1 MILPELSS
9 LPKSASSGPET
20 WGEAFG
26 RVVDTSDQV
35 MVAVENV
42 TASQDNFHAAY
53 QSYID
58 EVEQATGERLQNPM
72 DVDIQTGTFQDKR
85 NPTFSFETGNEWREE
100 RRRVAMDRFEAQRQA
115 LAQKYPAQAGLISLD
130 IDGRVTK
137 RMRQAEQAS
146 LEALQS
152 PELGMAGRFAAQIVG
167 GLKGSARDPYQ
178 WAMAVIGGGAG
189 TARTVAG
196 RIGQVMLTEALING
210 GSEAV
215 LQAASQERKARAG
228 LEHGLNDALKN
239 VGIAATFGSLF
250 GGVAQGGAELAR
262 IFKLGEGGDAL
273 AARVLDGRPEPGDV
287 ETLAKAMNVELSP
300 ERLDLLTRSFEERV
314 LDEVTIPQDGNPAT
328 MRVYEAALRHAEDP
342 DNFPAPELVER
353 VVAEEEAG
361 RLLTLTP
368 EQYERFYGGD
378 PNTIDDIADTFF
390 AEDMDAAGRRIDAMA
405 MRVDEIGTK
414 VDAMARKADSAA
426 PVTAPAAEAGPP
438 LDAEKPAYL
447 DTRAGGA
454 RFHGSRD
461 GLPDG
466 GLDDYYYSELNY
478 YGQGFYTTDAIAI
491 ADGYAKGQREN
502 IVQVREK
509 KDVRAFDMEQP
520 IPDWLVEADDDFFQA
535 VIREVKPK
543 NVREL
548 YDGVREVGSLDMMS
562 ADAIQE
568 YFDALRWRFEQQG
581 YEALDH
587 VGGLR
592 TGKKPHAV
600 RIYFAP
606 GSTVEID
613 ARAVAG
619 YLAPEPKPPV
629 PEPLEAQR
637 IRPDQVAE
645 PLDDAAMRAAEVE
658 AGDLIKPEIDANG
671 NPKSLLDYIAVEDG
685 DGNYRLMPARQ
696 ALDEADEPAMLAD
709 LLESCKL

>member
-1 MILPELSS
+1 MILPELTS
-9 LPKSASSGPET
+9 LPKSASVGPET

-35 MVAVENV
+35 MVAIENA
-42 TASQDNFHAAY
+42 TADGDNRRAAY

-58 EVEQATGERLQNPM
+58 EVEQATGEKLQNPM
-72 DVDIQTGTFQDKR
+72 DVDLQLGTFEQKP
-85 NPTFSFETGNEWREE
+85 NPTYSFDTGSEWREE
-100 RRRVAMDRFEAQRQA
+100 RARVAMERFEAQRQA
-115 LAQKYPAQAGLISLD
+115 LAAKYPAQARLITLD

-167 GLKGSARDPYQ
+167 GLKGSARDPVQ
-178 WAMAVIGGGAG
+178 WSMAVIGGGAG

-215 LQAASQERKARAG
+215 LQAASQERKRRAG

-287 ETLAKAMNVELSP
+287 ETLAKAMNVEISP

-353 VVAEEEAG
+353 MVAEEEAG

-378 PNTIDDIADTFF
+378 RNTIDDIADTFF
-390 AEDMDAAGRRIDAMA
+390 ADDLGAAGRRIDAMA
-405 MRVDEIGTK
+405 MRVDEMGAK
-414 VDAMARKADSAA
+414 VDAMLPEAPGIVEFQTAKGSTYTVNGQATVRNKAARDLPGHEGDFGQKDPSALTIYLDDNAGALSAA
-426 PVTAPAAEAGPP
+426 GLNGLGPKGARVAIRDGKATLVTWN
-438 LDAEKPAYL
+438 EK
-447 DTRAGGA
+447 AGGWGA
-454 RFHGSRD
+454 SEGSRNIPYHLEPAV
-461 GLPDG
+461 GRYPL
-466 GLDDYYYSELNY
+466 ELWNGAEDVPGY
-478 YGQGFYTTDAIAI
+478 QAFSKMHAGNQIIAVT
-491 ADGYAKGQREN
+491 K
-502 IVQVREK
+502 
-509 KDVRAFDMEQP
+509 
-520 IPDWLVEADDDFFQA
+520 
-535 VIREVKPK
+535 
-543 NVREL
+543 
-548 YDGVREVGSLDMMS
+548 
-562 ADAIQE
+562 
-568 YFDALRWRFEQQG
+568 
-581 YEALDH
+581 
-587 VGGLR
+587 R
-592 TGKKPHAV
+592 TPN
-600 RIYFAP
+600 
-606 GSTVEID
+606 T
-613 ARAVAG
+613 
-619 YLAPEPKPPV
+619 
-629 PEPLEAQR
+629 LEAQR
-637 IRPDQVAE
+637 IRPDHVAE

-658 AGDLIKPEIDANG
+658 AGDLIEPQIDANG

-685 DGNYRLMPARQ
+685 NGNYRLMPARQ